1 MFLVEEDRY
10 IYSANVVCANQNIKK
25 SGYSSLKQNPFVQ
38 KRKTNLLESHCRT
51 KTPRRNKIA
60 RTTRKAGR
68 CDEISCNRYARR
80 ALSGVSLWKKAL
92 PGVEKTTLFLL
103 QLGDDGNPKK
113 MQTSRFGDIF
123 SNRGRR
129 KNIEQVEGSLY
140 RNLGKE
146 KTTPQTKRDILAVLY
161 SDLHA

>member
-1 MFLVEEDRY
+1 MFLVEDDRY

-68 CDEISCNRYARR
+68 CDKISAIDMQEGLNLVSRYE
-80 ALSGVSLWKKAL
+80 KKS
-92 PGVEKTTLFLL
+92 F
-103 QLGDDGNPKK
+103 
-113 MQTSRFGDIF
+113 
-123 SNRGRR
+123 RG
-129 KNIEQVEGSLY
+129 
-140 RNLGKE
+140 
-146 KTTPQTKRDILAVLY
+146 
-161 SDLHA
+161 

>member
-1 MFLVEEDRY
+1 MFLVEDDRY

-68 CDEISCNRYARR
+68 CDKISAIDMQEGLIWCLAMKKSP
-80 ALSGVSLWKKAL
+80 SG
-92 PGVEKTTLFLL
+92 
-103 QLGDDGNPKK
+103 D
-113 MQTSRFGDIF
+113 
-123 SNRGRR
+123 R
-129 KNIEQVEGSLY
+129 KNDSLPPAAW
-140 RNLGKE
+140 R
-146 KTTPQTKRDILAVLY
+146 
-161 SDLHA
+161 